1 MKKTVAFHTLGCK
14 LNFAESSDLS
24 RKFVENGYEV
34 VDFKNVADVYVIN
47 TCTVTALAE
56 KKCRTAIRQAIKRNP
71 NAKIAAIGCF
81 SQVRPDEI
89 AKIEG
94 VDFVLGNADKH
105 KLLEYLGT
113 DYKSVPAGG
122 MGVSTSLNDRSLDGI
137 EGVDTDFVVAYSSDD
152 RTRTFLKIQDG
163 CDYFCTYCAIPHA
176 RGRNRNDS
184 IENIVKITEKI
195 AQSET
200 KEIVLAGVNI
210 GEFGNSTSE
219 TFFELI
225 QTLDNVK
232 GIERFRISSLEP
244 NLISDEI
251 IDFVAKSKT
260 FLPHFHIPLQS
271 GSNKILQL
279 MKRRYSRELFAERLQ
294 KIKTAMPHA
303 FVAVDVIVGFP
314 GETDEDFEDAYQF
327 IESLPLAFLHVFPY
341 SERPNTPAIN
351 FPGKVPP
358 QVKKQRSERLHKLS
372 EKKHTEFCKNHL
384 QNPSKVLWET
394 DNHDG
399 FMYGFTENYIRVRKP
414 FDANSVNKIEKFFV
428 PLQQKL
434 KMTCP

>member
-81 SQVRPDEI
+81 SQVSPDEI

-94 VDFVLGNADKH
+94 VDFVLGNEDKH
-105 KLLEYLGT
+105 KLLEYLDT

-200 KEIVLAGVNI
+200 KEIVLSGVNI
-210 GEFGNSTSE
+210 GEFGSSTNE

-244 NLISDEI
+244 NLISNEI
-251 IDFVAKSKT
+251 VDFVAISKT

-414 FDANSVNKIEKFFV
+414 FDANSVNKIENFFV

>member
-1 MKKTVAFHTLGCK
+1 MKKVAFQTLGCK
-14 LNFAESSDLS
+14 LNFAESSDLG
-24 RKFVENGYEV
+24 RKFVENDYEL
-34 VDFKNVADVYVIN
+34 VDFKTVADVYVIN

-56 KKCRTAIRQAIKRNP
+56 KKCRTAIRQAIRQNP
-71 NAKIAAIGCF
+71 NAKIAVIGCF
-81 SQVRPDEI
+81 SQVSPEEI

-94 VDFVLGNADKH
+94 VDYVLGNADKH
-105 KLLEYLGT
+105 LLLEYLN
-113 DYKSVPAGG
+113 DDA
-122 MGVSTSLNDRSLDGI
+122 STSLSDHSRTLSDHSRTLS
-137 EGVDTDFVVAYSSDD
+137 EVEAFVSSYSSDD

-184 IENIVKITEKI
+184 IENTVKIAEKI
-195 AQSET
+195 AKSNT
-200 KEIVLAGVNI
+200 KEIILTGVNI
-210 GEFGNSTSE
+210 GEFGKSTNE

-225 QTLDNVK
+225 KKLDEVQ
-232 GIERFRISSLEP
+232 GIERFRISSIEP

-251 IDFVAKSKT
+251 VDFIALSRS
-260 FLPHFHIPLQS
+260 FLPSFHIPLQS

-314 GETDEDFEDAYQF
+314 GESDEDFEDAFQF

-341 SERPNTPAIN
+341 SERPNTPAKDLPN
-351 FPGKVPP
+351 KVSSE
-358 QVKKQRSERLHKLS
+358 VKKQRSKRLHDLS
-372 EKKHTEFCKNHL
+372 EKKHKEFCKTHRL
-384 QNPSKVLWET
+384 NPSKVLWEA

-399 FMYGFTENYIRVRKP
+399 WMYGFTENYIRVRKP
-414 FDANSVNKIEKFFV
+414 FDADSVNTIQCF
-428 PLQQKL
+428 
-434 KMTCP
+434 

>member
-24 RKFVENGYEV
+24 RKFVENGYEF
-34 VDFKNVADVYVIN
+34 VDFKSIADVYVIN

-71 NAKIAAIGCF
+71 NAKIAAVGCF
-81 SQVRPDEI
+81 SQVSPDEV

-94 VDFVLGNADKH
+94 VDFVLGTNEKH
-105 KLLEYLGT
+105 KLLEYLDINAYT
-113 DYKSVPAGG
+113 
-122 MGVSTSLNDRSLDGI
+122 VSSTP
-137 EGVDTDFVVAYSSDD
+137 EDFVAAYSADD

-176 RGRNRNDS
+176 RGRNRNDT
-184 IENIVKITEKI
+184 IENTVKLAEKI
-195 AQSET
+195 AKSDT

-210 GEFGNSTSE
+210 GEFGGSTKE

-225 QTLDNVK
+225 QELDKIQDV
-232 GIERFRISSLEP
+232 ERFRISSLEP

-251 IDFVAKSKT
+251 VNFVAKSRT

-271 GSNKILQL
+271 GSNKILES

-351 FPGKVPP
+351 FPGKISP
-358 QVKKQRSERLHKLS
+358 QVKKQRSERLYKLS

-384 QNPSKVLWET
+384 QNPSRVLWEA
-394 DNHDG
+394 DSHEG

-414 FDANSVNKIEKFFV
+414 FDAGSVNTIEIFFV
-428 PLQQKL
+428 SLQ
-434 KMTCP
+434 

>member
-34 VDFKNVADVYVIN
+34 VDFKSVADVYVIN

-56 KKCRTAIRQAIKRNP
+56 KKCRTAIRQAIRKNP
-71 NAKIAAIGCF
+71 NAKIAAVGCF
-81 SQVRPDEI
+81 SQVSPDEI
-89 AKIEG
+89 TKIEG

-122 MGVSTSLNDRSLDGI
+122 MGVSISLNDRSLNGVEGI
-137 EGVDTDFVVAYSSDD
+137 DTDFVVAYSSDD

-244 NLISDEI
+244 NLISNEI
-251 IDFVAKSKT
+251 VDFVAISKT

-414 FDANSVNKIEKFFV
+414 FDANSVNKIEKIFV

>member
-81 SQVRPDEI
+81 SQVSPDEI

-94 VDFVLGNADKH
+94 VDFVLGNEDKH
-105 KLLEYLGT
+105 KLLEYLDT

-200 KEIVLAGVNI
+200 KEIVLSGVNI
-210 GEFGNSTSE
+210 GEFGSSTNE

-244 NLISDEI
+244 NLISNEI
-251 IDFVAKSKT
+251 VDFVAISKT

-303 FVAVDVIVGFP
+303 FVAVDIIVGFP

-414 FDANSVNKIEKFFV
+414 FDANSVNKIEKIFV

>member
-14 LNFAESSDLS
+14 LNFAETSDLS
-24 RKFVENGYEV
+24 RKFVENGYQIV
-34 VDFKNVADVYVIN
+34 GFKTVADVYVIN

-71 NAKIAAIGCF
+71 NAKIAAVGCF
-81 SQVRPDEI
+81 SQVSPDEMS
-89 AKIEG
+89 KIEG
-94 VDFVLGNADKH
+94 VDFVLGTNEKH
-105 KLLEYLGT
+105 KLLEYLNN
-113 DYKSVPAGG
+113 DLACP
-122 MGVSTSLNDRSLDGI
+122 STTLRERQIHTERALS
-137 EGVDTDFVVAYSSDD
+137 EVETFVAAHSSDD

-184 IENIVKITEKI
+184 IENTVKLAEKI
-195 AQSET
+195 AKSDT

-210 GEFGNSTSE
+210 GEFGKSTNE
-219 TFFELI
+219 TFFQLI
-225 QTLDNVK
+225 QALDRIK

-314 GETDEDFEDAYQF
+314 GETNEDFEDMYQF
-327 IESLPLAFLHVFPY
+327 IKSLPLAFLHVFPY

-351 FPGKVPP
+351 FSGKVSP
-358 QVKKQRSERLHKLS
+358 QVKKQRSERLHQLS
-372 EKKHTEFCKNHL
+372 KKKHTEFCKNHL
-384 QNPSKVLWET
+384 QNPSKVLWEA
-394 DNHDG
+394 DNQDG
-399 FMYGFTENYIRVRKP
+399 FMYGFTENYIRVKKP
-414 FDANSVNKIEKFFV
+414 FDENSVNKIEDLF
-428 PLQQKL
+428 QESNA
-434 KMTCP
+434 